1 MEGQC
6 PHANFLEERTKKAE
20 KRVKELQAKVK
31 AFKDWHKANP
41 DSHDAYCE
49 SRTQEMDMESMKW
62 KGFPKCNCGLD
73 ELLAEDK

>member
-1 MEGQC
+1 MVIINACDATATGQSKDE
-6 PHANFLEERTKKAE
+6 HI
-20 KRVKELQAKVK
+20 KELQAKVK